1 MYCIKY
7 MSGKDGQTPPPL
19 PPKLYSIYHW
29 GSRSVKLQIQY
40 MAPHVQT
47 FALLQ
52 EVGRTEN
59 FPKNTVITVG
69 LQSLFYFLY
78 TRSTNK
84 LITSRIRKIFKI

>member
-1 MYCIKY
+1 
-7 MSGKDGQTPPPL
+7 
-19 PPKLYSIYHW
+19 
-29 GSRSVKLQIQY
+29 

>member
-1 MYCIKY
+1 
-7 MSGKDGQTPPPL
+7 MSGKDGQPP

-59 FPKNTVITVG
+59 FPKIRFT
-69 LQSLFYFLY
+69 
-78 TRSTNK
+78 K
-84 LITSRIRKIFKI
+84 LILLPIYEEYEQIDHQ